1 VAVVIEDVRVWS
13 FDVVTGSTF
22 TFLLV
27 LALLAF
33 SAIASCSASSRT
45 IEGCFASAPDALLE
59 RGLSCECLSLSEAV
73 MAELGES
80 VAEDAVGD
88 AGAVEIGVNVPS
100 AALTNSPSKPLRAFF
115 FVFF

>member
-1 VAVVIEDVRVWS
+1 MS
-13 FDVVTGSTF
+13 

-27 LALLAF
+27 LAF

-45 IEGCFASAPDALLE
+45 TEGCFASAPDALLD
-59 RGLSCECLSLSEAV
+59 RGLSCDDVSLSDTF
-73 MAELGES
+73 MWDFGES

-88 AGAVEIGVNVPS
+88 GGDFEAGANVPS
-100 AALTNSPSKPLRAFF
+100 AARMNSPSKALRAFF